1 MGYVGYMAKNYHL
14 SKADKNMIK
23 QCSAAHIINSSGT
36 SGNNIVRPESGVTKI
51 VDITLKNVGSTTLFN
66 AVFIK

>member
-1 MGYVGYMAKNYHL
+1 
-14 SKADKNMIK
+14 MIK

-51 VDITLKNVGSTTLFN
+51 VDITLNNVGSTTLFN